1 MTRRHVGL
9 AAILMTVAMTGIG
22 IAAALSLPADV
33 QIPIHWGL
41 DGQANGFAGKWIGLL
56 MPAALVAFTSVL
68 FRSLPALEPRKEG
81 LERSEGLYLWAW
93 IGLLVLSGA
102 LELVALSAAFG
113 WAVPVSRIIFGAV
126 GAMLVMIGNQLGK
139 SRSMYLIGL
148 RTPWT
153 LASEEVWIRTH
164 RLGGKIMVA
173 GGLVIVL
180 AAVLPLRGEFLGLLV
195 LGVIAAVAGVPTV
208 YSYWLWRRE
217 QNGQAS
223 G

>member
-22 IAAALSLPADV
+22 IAAALSLPADI

-56 MPAALVAFTSVL
+56 MPAALIAFTSIL

-93 IGLLVLSGA
+93 IGLLVLSVA
-102 LELVALSAAFG
+102 LELVALSSAFG
-113 WAVPVSRIIFGAV
+113 WGLPVNRILFGAV
-126 GAMLVMIGNQLGK
+126 GAMLVMIGNHLGK

-164 RLGGKIMVA
+164 RLGGKMMAA
-173 GGLVIVL
+173 GGVAIVL

-195 LGVIAAVAGVPTV
+195 LGVIAAVVGVPTV

-217 QNGQAS
+217 QNG
-223 G
+223 